1 MKEKGGLKLDTV
13 QAARLKALTGKKGT
27 RNGQGLFVHCA
38 NTKITRELLDKVK
51 RMFENGAMNYQIQAE
66 TKLSEWIISGVKK
79 GRYDYMEETEH
90 GKQKETGRMD

>member
-1 MKEKGGLKLDTV
+1 
-13 QAARLKALTGKKGT
+13 
-27 RNGQGLFVHCA
+27 
-38 NTKITRELLDKVK
+38 
-51 RMFENGAMNYQIQAE
+51 MNYQIQAE